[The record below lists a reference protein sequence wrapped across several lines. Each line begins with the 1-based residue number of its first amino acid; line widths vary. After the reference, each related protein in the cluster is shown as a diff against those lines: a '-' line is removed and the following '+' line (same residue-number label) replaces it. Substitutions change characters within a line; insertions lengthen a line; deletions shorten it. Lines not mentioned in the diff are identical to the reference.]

1 MKTTTRQNKQG
12 IIHISPFDAIRQ
24 QAEDGSEYWSAR
36 QLYKLLGYSRWEKF
50 QYALEQA
57 KKACENSGQAVSDHF
72 HLEVQLI
79 KAGKGAKRSLE
90 DYQLSRYACYLII
103 QNADPSKPIVALG
116 QTYFAVQTRRQE
128 LADQLAALPENQK
141 RLILRSEM
149 TIFNNQLA
157 EAAQQAGVI
166 EPSDFATFQDH
177 GYMGLYGGLRENDI
191 HARKNLQPRDKILD
205 YMGSE
210 ELGANIFRATQT
222 DAKLRRE
229 GIRGKEAAN
238 RTHNEVGRE
247 VRATLKRLGA
257 TMPEH
262 LPTPEKSIQQIQDE
276 EQKRLIAGQQPSLFD
291 DPEDVKD

>member
-1 MKTTTRQNKQG
+1 MSCLKTTTRQNKQG

-128 LADQLAALPENQK
+128 LADQLALSSLPEDQK
-141 RLILRSEM
+141 RLIYRSEM
-149 TIFNNQLA
+149 AIFNAKLA
-157 EAAQQAGVI
+157 EAAQLAGVI
-166 EPSDFATFQDH
+166 TASDFAIFQDH
-177 GYMGLYGGLRENDI
+177 GYMGLYGGLKSKDI
-191 HARKNLQPRDKILD
+191 HARK
-205 YMGSE
+205 G
-210 ELGANIFRATQT
+210 
-222 DAKLRRE
+222 
-229 GIRGKEAAN
+229 
-238 RTHNEVGRE
+238 
-247 VRATLKRLGA
+247 LK
-257 TMPEH
+257 
-262 LPTPEKSIQQIQDE
+262 KQQHI
-276 EQKRLIAGQQPSLFD
+276 
-291 DPEDVKD
+291 